1 MGIRFTVL
9 SSGSTGN
16 ATLVEYGEWKVLLD
30 AGLSMK
36 RIEQLLAERGV
47 RADQLSCMFV
57 THEHSDHI
65 KGIGALARKYSLPVY
80 ANGKTWNE
88 LDRLVGD
95 VADEQR
101 RTFKTGEAVTLG
113 ELTVESFPISHDAA
127 DPVAYNFCAGNM
139 KLSIATDIGYM
150 SPVVKE
156 KIRDAD
162 VLVLE
167 SNHDIQMLRVGKYPW
182 NIKRR
187 ILGDLGHLSNDAAG
201 EALCELLTERTKRV
215 YLAHLSR
222 DHNQMDLAKLTVN
235 NILMESGICTPDNP
249 VRLMDTYWDRPTAWD
264 LVSSERLVAA
274 AGESN
279 DDGDLEDT
287 DATTA

>member
-16 ATLVEYGEWKVLLD
+16 ATLIEYGDRKVLLD

-47 RADQLSCMFV
+47 SGEQLSCLFV
-57 THEHSDHI
+57 THEHSDHV

-80 ANGKTWNE
+80 ANAKTWNE
-88 LDRLVGD
+88 LDRHVGE
-95 VADEQR
+95 VEDEQR
-101 RTFKTGEAVTLG
+101 KTFKTGEEVSIG
-113 ELTVESFPISHDAA
+113 ELRVESFPISHDAA
-127 DPVAYNFCAGNM
+127 DPVAYNFHAGGF
-139 KLSIATDIGYM
+139 KLSIATDLGYM

-201 EALCELLTERTKRV
+201 EALCELLSPRTKRV

-222 DHNQMDLAKLTVN
+222 EHNMMDLAKLTVN
-235 NILMESGICTPDNP
+235 NILVESGVCSPDRP
-249 VRLMDTYWDRPTAWD
+249 VRLLDTYWDRPTEWD
-264 LVSSERLVAA
+264 WVDADELEEAA
-274 AGESN
+274 PV
-279 DDGDLEDT
+279 
-287 DATTA
+287 DASTA